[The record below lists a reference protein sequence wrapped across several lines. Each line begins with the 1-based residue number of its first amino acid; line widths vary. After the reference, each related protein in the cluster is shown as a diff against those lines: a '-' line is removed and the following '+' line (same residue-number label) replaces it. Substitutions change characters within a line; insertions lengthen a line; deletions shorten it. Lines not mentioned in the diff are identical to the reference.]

1 MFYIVISSRQVQCC
15 FLFEKGT
22 DENYFSF
29 NEIGETKVNLKK
41 DFKKKNGRNEML
53 KFNKDMDSTEEK
65 CYSGRDKH
73 K

>member
-22 DENYFSF
+22 NENYFSF

-41 DFKKKNGRNEML
+41 DLKKKMVEM
-53 KFNKDMDSTEEK
+53 K
-65 CYSGRDKH
+65 C
-73 K
+73 